1 MYFVYDMAQ
10 ARHYR
15 GLNTNLDNLYNT
27 IKQVLEDEKNL
38 IISQEFNGTLN
49 EQPIRRISARN
60 KSAKVIVGSL
70 AEIHV
75 SITGNPADYV
85 VEVASN
91 AWLESFVMPGLLGLI
106 VGGPIGLGGGLVVG
120 GVMAHEFEKHLWEK
134 ISKAVDSESA
144 VKPSLDSVTHYHS

>member
-1 MYFVYDMAQ
+1 M
-10 ARHYR
+10 
-15 GLNTNLDNLYNT
+15 
-27 IKQVLEDEKNL
+27 
-38 IISQEFNGTLN
+38 
-49 EQPIRRISARN
+49 
-60 KSAKVIVGSL
+60 GSL

-75 SITGNPADYV
+75 SIKGNPADYV

-91 AWLESFVMPGLLGLI
+91 AWLESFIMPGLLGLI

-134 ISKAVDSESA
+134 ISKAVDIESA

>member
-1 MYFVYDMAQ
+1 MAQ

-38 IISQEFNGTLN
+38 VISQEFNGTLN

-134 ISKAVDSESA
+134 ISKAVDSEST